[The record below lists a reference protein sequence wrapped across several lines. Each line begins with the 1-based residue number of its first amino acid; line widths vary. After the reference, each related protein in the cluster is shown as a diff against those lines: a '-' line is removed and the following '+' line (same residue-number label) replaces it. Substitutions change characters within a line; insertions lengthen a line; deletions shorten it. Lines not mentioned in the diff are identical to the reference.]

1 MSRPD
6 ATDFT
11 QLFLTDTPLMDTRAP
26 VEFEKGAFPHTL
38 NLPLMTDDERVQGG
52 HP

>member
-11 QLFLTDTPLMDTRAP
+11 QLFLTDTPMMDTRAP
-26 VEFEKGAFPHTL
+26 VERFTCATPFIHV
-38 NLPLMTDDERVQGG
+38 RVKQVAVSS
-52 HP
+52 